1 MPHGLCLHQAAAP
14 EFRLDQG
21 TPLNTVVLVPR
32 RDGDPERDHIWA
44 WCRRYWALQVGLPI
58 FEGHDGV
65 WGDPA
70 PFNRS
75 AAINAAAGAAGEW
88 DVAVIIDGDVVVD
101 HRMVHGAIDKA
112 VRTGGPV
119 LAYTERDQLT
129 PQGTP
134 HVLALD
140 PATVDMRMAPRLWRR
155 WVRGRL
161 RGSCSSANVVTREL
175 WDAVGGFDE
184 DFVGWGYEDIAARV
198 AWETVSGVE
207 MFKIPGVLFHLWHTV
222 SSGNQPTSPT
232 MLANKALC
240 DRYLAAR
247 WDVGAMKKVLAGELD
262 SV

>member
-1 MPHGLCLHQAAAP
+1 V
-14 EFRLDQG
+14 
-21 TPLNTVVLVPR
+21 NTVVLVPR
-32 RDGDPERDHIWA
+32 RDGDPERDGLWD
-44 WCRRYWALQVGLPI
+44 WCIRYWETQVGLPI
-58 FEGHDGV
+58 FEGHDGK
-65 WGDPA
+65 WGDLA

-75 AAINAAAGAAGEW
+75 RAINRAAEAAGDW

-101 HRMVHGAIDKA
+101 RRMVEGAVAKA

-129 PQGTP
+129 AQGTP

-140 PATVDMRMAPRLWRR
+140 PGKVDLRQAPRQWRR

-161 RGSCSSANVVTREL
+161 RGSCSSANVVTRSL

-184 DFVGWGYEDIAARV
+184 NFVGWGYEDIAARV
-198 AWETVSGVE
+198 AWETMSGVE
-207 MFKIPGVLFHLWHTV
+207 MLKIPGVLFHLWHTV

-247 WDVGAMKKVLAGELD
+247 WSPEMMRVVLAGELD